1 MANKT
6 FEGIDMSM
14 TRCATFFKKTTS
26 GKSRSDKIMMGE
38 GCTMYR
44 VSTLESVYGT
54 EAWCKSI

>member
-44 VSTLESVYGT
+44 VSYFRVGI
-54 EAWCKSI
+54 WNRGMV